1 MTSSVVYRNENVEKI
16 KPVKSCYLCKSAERN
31 LMLDE
36 EQREGKE
43 EGALKLR
50 CRSQRICSGGD
61 T

>member
-1 MTSSVVYRNENVEKI
+1 
-16 KPVKSCYLCKSAERN
+16 
-31 LMLDE
+31 MLDE